1 MQALFERDWIGVVTA
16 LWYVIGFVLLYLLL
30 PILFRKLSSHN
41 RWKREFKRFM
51 ALLSIAVVYQAI
63 DAVYPIHN
71 FTDRL
76 GRFYII
82 RVEEIEISL
91 LSTIKALYVLITMWY
106 FIRLVRE
113 LIYSWICRWGSEVE
127 AGSWRSLIS
136 NFGILLVAMVFLL
149 QLGITWKVLLPFAG
163 ALGIGLGFGLQTI
176 FNNYISGFIL
186 IISRNL
192 KVGDVIEIEG
202 NAGKAVGNETNII
215 YGKVVD
221 VNVLTTRIH
230 TVDGLEIA
238 IPNSHFVSGKI
249 INYTLSDELVRL
261 HVPFGVA
268 YSSDPE
274 KVRKVLVDVAKRHPA
289 VEKQPPPEVIFYE
302 MADSALVFHL
312 LVWVNVRRI
321 WRTVALRSDLYF
333 KAWDELK
340 KAGVE
345 IPFPQR
351 DIWFRNNLIIEHK
364 KGEGVKT
371 KSIKSKDQ

>member
-1 MQALFERDWIGVVTA
+1 METFFEKGWIGIATA
-16 LWYVIGFVLLYLLL
+16 LWYVVGFILLYLAL
-30 PILFRKLSSHN
+30 PFILRRLSLKDA
-41 RWKREFKRFM
+41 WKREFKRFM
-51 ALLSIAVVYQAI
+51 ALLSIAVIYQAI
-63 DAVYPIHN
+63 DVIYPIHN
-71 FTDRL
+71 FTEKL
-76 GRFYII
+76 GDFYIM
-82 RVEEIEISL
+82 RVEEIEISF

-106 FIRLVRE
+106 FIRFIRE

-136 NFGILLVAMVFLL
+136 NFGILLVVMVFLL

-230 TVDGLEIA
+230 SVDGLEIA

-268 YSSDPE
+268 YSSDPQ
-274 KVRKVLVDVAKRHPA
+274 KVKKVLLDVAKRHPA

-312 LVWVNVRRI
+312 LVWVNVRRL

-333 KAWDELK
+333 KAWEELK
-340 KAGVE
+340 KAGIE

-351 DIWFRNNLIIEHK
+351 DVWFKNTLIVEHREEK
-364 KGEGVKT
+364 KQTGGDKL
-371 KSIKSKDQ
+371 KKA

>member
-1 MQALFERDWIGVVTA
+1 MLDVNWVNLATA
-16 LWYVIGFVLLYLLL
+16 LWYIVGFALLYLAL
-30 PILFRKLSSHN
+30 PIVLKRLSFRN
-41 RWKREFKRFM
+41 EWKREFKRFM
-51 ALLSIAVVYQAI
+51 ALLSLTVIYQAI
-63 DAVYPIHN
+63 DAIFPIHKYIE
-71 FTDRL
+71 RL
-76 GRFYII
+76 GDFYIL
-82 RVEEIEISL
+82 RMEEIEISF
-91 LSTIKALYVLITMWY
+91 LSTIKALYVLVTMWY
-106 FIRLVRE
+106 FIRFVRE
-113 LIYSWICRWGSEVE
+113 LVYSWICRWGSEVE

-136 NFGILLVAMVFLL
+136 NLGILIVAMVFLL

-230 TVDGLEIA
+230 SVDGLEIA
-238 IPNSHFVSGKI
+238 IPNSHFVAGKI
-249 INYTLSDELVRL
+249 INYTLSNELVRL

-268 YSSDPE
+268 YSSDPQ
-274 KVRKVLVDVAKRHPA
+274 KVRKVLLDVAKRHPA

-312 LVWVNVRRI
+312 LVWVNVRKL
-321 WRTVALRSDLYF
+321 WKTVALRSDIYF

-340 KAGVE
+340 KAGIE

-351 DIWFRNNLIIEHK
+351 DVWFRNTLVIEHK
-364 KGEGVKT
+364 EENKT
-371 KSIKSKDQ
+371 KEASKPKKA